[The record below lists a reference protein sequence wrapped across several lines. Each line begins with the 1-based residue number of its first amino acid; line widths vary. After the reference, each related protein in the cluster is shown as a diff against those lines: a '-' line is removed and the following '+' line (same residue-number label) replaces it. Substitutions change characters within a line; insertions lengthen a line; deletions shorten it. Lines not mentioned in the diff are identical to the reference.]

1 MDELYD
7 SCAVLAGDLCKGID
21 RTIGFELETH
31 QDDSKLNSL
40 FRSIGHSTD
49 AETIELIED
58 EFSFAADQNDA
69 EGLTTAQLLD
79 EALEQI
85 QLRGD
90 LSAETWE
97 NVLSAIQRWCLWHSN

>member
-7 SCAVLAGDLCKGID
+7 SCAVLAGDLCRRID
-21 RTIGFELETH
+21 RTVGAELETH
-31 QDDSKLNSL
+31 QDDPKLNSL

-49 AETIELIED
+49 AETAELIED
-58 EFSFAADQNDA
+58 EFSFAVDQNDS

-97 NVLSAIQRWCLWHSN
+97 NVLSAIQRWCERHSN

>member
-7 SCAVLAGDLCKGID
+7 SCAVLAGDLCRGID
-21 RTIGFELETH
+21 RTVGFELETH
-31 QDDSKLNSL
+31 QADPRLNSL

-49 AETIELIED
+49 AETAELIEG
-58 EFSFAADQNDA
+58 EFSFAADQNDS

-90 LSAETWE
+90 FSAETWE
-97 NVLSAIQRWCLWHSN
+97 KVLSAIQRWCERHGS